1 MSESA
6 QTSSEKTPISPS
18 HLTQKET
25 RNQVTPYAFH
35 VSKSLFGTPLARPIK
50 RAFALLI
57 DVALVALLSQASN
70 ILLALIAAVTFFR
83 AGNRLKKKKRFNV
96 ARISLRFITA
106 ILLFLIAAQS
116 IEVVQEV
123 IETPDENQKVRSE
136 LVEDDALSDFE
147 LDKVEDL
154 ALIGLTAKY
163 LFETK
168 SVAKDIEYGKCIEP
182 LVCWTRLGEKLATD
196 LATMPIEKKVAEK
209 LFSEYRDAVSGD
221 LSPQQK
227 SQLEVVMTQTY
238 EDMYSQNHLSQS
250 DTKQS
255 EIEQREVNNIDF
267 ENAVKARAENET
279 LADNLD
285 TNDESENSGQNA
297 EQKENAQSFFNTLS
311 EIEGP
316 RAQGSSPPSILAWLQ
331 GIAADLGLG
340 FGWAAFYFSI
350 FTAWWSGQTPGKRL
364 LGIQVIKLDGSS
376 LNLWES
382 FGRYGGY
389 GAGIATGLL
398 GFLQIYWDPNRQAI
412 QDKISETLVIDL
424 RKERVAFEPSSPT
437 ASATPPPKT
446 QTPEMHPSKTG
457 SSNTQ
462 DNAHSQ

>member
-1 MSESA
+1 MSEPIQSA
-6 QTSSEKTPISPS
+6 TEDAPVNPA
-18 HLTQKET
+18 HLSQKET
-25 RNQVTPYAFH
+25 RNMVTPYAFH

-57 DVALVALLSQASN
+57 DAALIGLLSQASN
-70 ILLALIAAVTFFR
+70 ILLALIAAITFFR

-96 ARISLRFITA
+96 ARISLRFVTA
-106 ILLFLIAAQS
+106 ILVFLIAAQS
-116 IEVVQEV
+116 IEFVQEV

-136 LVEDDALSDFE
+136 LVEDDVLGDLE

-182 LVCWTRLGEKLATD
+182 LVCWTTLGEKLATD
-196 LATMPIEKKVAEK
+196 LATMPIDKKVAEE
-209 LFSEYRDAVSGD
+209 LFSGYRDAVSDD

-227 SQLEVVMTQTY
+227 SQLEVAMTQTY
-238 EDMYSQNHLSQS
+238 ERMYSENHLSQS

-255 EIEQREVNNIDF
+255 EIEQSEVDNIDF
-267 ENAVKARAENET
+267 ENAFKTRTEGKA
-279 LADNLD
+279 LPDNLD
-285 TNDESENSGQNA
+285 TNDESENAGQSA
-297 EQKENAQSFFNTLS
+297 EQKENAQSFFDTLS

-316 RAQGSSPPSILAWLQ
+316 RAKGSSPPSILAWVQ

-350 FTAWWSGQTPGKRL
+350 FTAWWHGQTPGKRV

-424 RKERVAFEPSSPT
+424 RNERVEFVHPHTVPEQ
-437 ASATPPPKT
+437 SAVKST
-446 QTPEMHPSKTG
+446 
-457 SSNTQ
+457 SNEST
-462 DNAHSQ
+462 DNE